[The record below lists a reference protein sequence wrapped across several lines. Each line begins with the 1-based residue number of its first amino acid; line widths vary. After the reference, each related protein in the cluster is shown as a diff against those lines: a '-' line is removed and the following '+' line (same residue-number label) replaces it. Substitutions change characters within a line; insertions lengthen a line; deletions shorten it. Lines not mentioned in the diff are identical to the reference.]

1 MKLLKEWKL
10 QSTLYAVLYILLGV
24 ILLIFP
30 ETTATTLCYGLGGAT
45 VTVGVFVVAAYL
57 FRDVRRNAY
66 SNDFVGGLVSI
77 LLGLFIIYKVEL
89 IISLIP
95 FILGIAVIVSGFI
108 KLQSC
113 IDVRRMGYGNGLA
126 LFLLAL
132 VNMVLGVVL
141 VLNPFDTAIVLFRII
156 GVGLIFSG
164 VSDLVTSLYMAR
176 KVKNYVKDMEALGN
190 TVDDIMNE

>member
-30 ETTATTLCYGLGGAT
+30 ETTATTLCYGLGGST
-45 VTVGVFVVAAYL
+45 VAVGVFVVAAYL

-156 GVGLIFSG
+156 GAGLIFSG
-164 VSDLVTSLYMAR
+164 VSDLVTSLYMAK